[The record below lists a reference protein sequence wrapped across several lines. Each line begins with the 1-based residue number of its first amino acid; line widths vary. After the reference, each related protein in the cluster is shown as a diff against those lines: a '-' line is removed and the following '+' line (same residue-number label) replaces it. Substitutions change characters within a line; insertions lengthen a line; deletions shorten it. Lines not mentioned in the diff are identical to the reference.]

1 MKSRSILLEL
11 MLLALI
17 CVLAIPAR
25 AQTGNADF
33 QQAVAAYQQ
42 SPNDANAEKVIRM
55 AASMDQLPPIPEE
68 ARRHFVRGTALF
80 KDAKT
85 MDDYDQVAG
94 EFKQAVHLAPWW
106 PEARYNYALVQ
117 EAAGVYDWAIKNL
130 KLYLLFKLSDADARA
145 AQDKI
150 YGIEAKQEKA
160 AKAKEEE
167 HSPQAA
173 AAREQQSF
181 QDLLKKIDHRNY
193 RGSGVVI
200 TVYGRHIAWCFTN
213 FADYHGGSCLEH
225 GNITGLGGGCD
236 SIEIGGYESTCGGTW
251 DSGKDHYWDDHLKVT
266 ISEDGETIRLH
277 WRRIITSRSAGTQ
290 PPYDSDYTLQWF
302 R

>member
-1 MKSRSILLEL
+1 MKMILLGL

-17 CVLAIPAR
+17 CVFAIPAR

-55 AASMDQLPPIPEE
+55 AAAMDKLPPIPEE

-106 PEARYNYALVQ
+106 PDARYNYALVQ

-130 KLYLLFKLSDADARA
+130 KLYLLFKLSEVDARA
-145 AQDKI
+145 AQDRI
-150 YGIEAKQEKA
+150 YAIEAKREKA
-160 AKAKEEE
+160 AKAKEE
-167 HSPQAA
+167 SYTQPAA
-173 AAREQQSF
+173 APQENSF
-181 QDLLKKIDHRNY
+181 DALLRKID
-193 RGSGVVI
+193 
-200 TVYGRHIAWCFTN
+200 GRRYTWT
-213 FADYHGGSCLEH
+213 DPS
-225 GNITGLGGGCD
+225 GNIMTIDVRGRVLVTGLIPMSYCSARVCGQDHETGRVQIQNSKVINPD
-236 SIEIGGYESTCGGTW
+236 SERIF
-251 DSGKDHYWDDHLKVT
+251 T
-266 ISEDGETIRLH
+266 ISEDGGSISEQWPRG
-277 WRRIITSRSAGTQ
+277 AFGK
-290 PPYDSDYTLQWF
+290 DSFEAILLWK